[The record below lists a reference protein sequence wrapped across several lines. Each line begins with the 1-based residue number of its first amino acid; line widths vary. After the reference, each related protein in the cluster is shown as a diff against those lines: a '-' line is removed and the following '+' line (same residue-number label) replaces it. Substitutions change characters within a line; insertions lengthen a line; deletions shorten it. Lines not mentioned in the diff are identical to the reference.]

1 MVPEHLTD
9 VPLIA
14 PLLFLSTL
22 VLNVPVTRNAFID
35 FDDDTR
41 IVSNT
46 HVQAGLT
53 WNTVKWSFQYV
64 RRGELGF
71 ADAAF

>member
-1 MVPEHLTD
+1 
-9 VPLIA
+9 
-14 PLLFLSTL
+14 

>member
-14 PLLFLSTL
+14 PLLFLSTV

-35 FDDDTR
+35 FDDPP
-41 IVSNT
+41 
-46 HVQAGLT
+46 LT
-53 WNTVKWSFQYV
+53 AV
-64 RRGELGF
+64 RFLPELT
-71 ADAAF
+71 